1 MQYHMWQCAVPLL
14 DDSPLQH
21 NVEIVRVRRLISDA
35 LAAPALMVTP
45 RPSAAASSFAPG
57 AAPPN
62 LDPEQAHM
70 LLQVG

>member
-45 RPSAAASSFAPG
+45 RPSAG

-70 LLQVG
+70 LLQVC